1 MPSSAP
7 PDSRRLDIRKYANRR
22 FYDATHSKP
31 VTQEEIHHFIR
42 NGHAVRVTD
51 AKTGDDIT
59 VRVLAQIILDMDGPK
74 LAVFPVELLHRLIQS
89 NEKLMHDFVDK
100 YFNQAL
106 MLFLESRRKF
116 DDQLRSAIGLGMTPS
131 QTPDWARMMG
141 GQFLPPF
148 WMNPAQQ
155 PKGAAGG
162 AAAAG
167 DQTQETERTVQELQQ
182 QIQSLKQEL
191 ANRDDKARKKSTKRR
206 RQPQRK

>member
-1 MPSSAP
+1 MPSPAP
-7 PDSRRLDIRKYANRR
+7 PDDRRLDIRKYANRR

-31 VTQEEIHHFIR
+31 VTQEEIHEFIR
-42 NGHAVRVTD
+42 NGHEVRVTD
-51 AKTGDDIT
+51 AKSREDIT

-116 DDQLRSAIGLGMTPS
+116 EDQLRGAIGLGMAPS

-155 PKGAAGG
+155 PKGATGG
-162 AAAAG
+162 TAAAG
-167 DQTQETERTVQELQQ
+167 DHAQDLEQTVQELHQ
-182 QIQSLKQEL
+182 QIQSLTQEL
-191 ANRDDKARKKSTKRR
+191 AKRGGEAGGKPKKRHP
-206 RQPQRK
+206 RQQRK

>member
-1 MPSSAP
+1 MPSQAQ
-7 PDSRRLDIRKYANRR
+7 PDNGRLDIRKYANRR

-31 VTQEEIHHFIR
+31 VTQEQIHQFIR
-42 NGHAVRVTD
+42 NGHEVRVTD
-51 AKTGDDIT
+51 AKTGADIT

-89 NEKLMHDFVDK
+89 NEKLMYDFVDK

-116 DDQLRSAIGLGMTPS
+116 DEQLRNTIGLGMTPP

-141 GQFLPPF
+141 GQFLPQF
-148 WMNPAQQ
+148 WTNLAQ
-155 PKGAAGG
+155 PHKSTTREAAAGG
-162 AAAAG
+162 
-167 DQTQETERTVQELQQ
+167 DHTQELERTVQELQQ

-191 ANRDDKARKKSTKRR
+191 ASPGDEARSKPNKRR
-206 RQPQRK
+206 PRQGRR